1 MLKKS
6 ESIQNLSKAMAE
18 FQKSIKQPLKD
29 ANNPFFESQYVPLE
43 NVVEAITETGSP
55 LGISF
60 MQFASSDETGSI
72 EVATL
77 VMHSTGEYIE
87 FPPVRMKP
95 ESNKPQAVGS
105 AITYAK
111 RYALSAIF
119 GITSDKD
126 DDGNEATGLNK
137 QVEKQPKQQAKQ
149 QQTQD
154 DATGTIEKYWTE
166 LEKLG
171 VDVAEVK
178 KYLCDKHKVGKLV
191 DIPVTQLLG
200 DLKIIYAKKSKPKGE
215 VKTWD

>member
-18 FQKSIKQPLKD
+18 FQKAIKQPLKD
-29 ANNPFFESQYVPLE
+29 ANNPFFKKPYVPLE
-43 NVVEAITETGSP
+43 NVVEAINKTGSP

-126 DDGNEATGLNK
+126 DDGNEATGLNT
-137 QVEKQPKQQAKQ
+137 QVEQQQAKQ
-149 QQTQD
+149 QVIQE
-154 DATGTIEKYWTE
+154 DAIGKIEKYWTE
-166 LEKLG
+166 FEKLG
-171 VDVAEVK
+171 VDVTEVK

-191 DIPVTQLLG
+191 DIPVSQLLG
-200 DLKIIYAKKSKPKGE
+200 ELKIIYMKKSKDKGE
-215 VKTWD
+215 EKPW